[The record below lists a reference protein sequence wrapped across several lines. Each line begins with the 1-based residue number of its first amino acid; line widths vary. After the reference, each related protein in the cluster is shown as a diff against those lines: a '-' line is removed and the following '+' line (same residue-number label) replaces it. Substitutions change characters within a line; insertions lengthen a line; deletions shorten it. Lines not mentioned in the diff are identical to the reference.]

1 MSQRWLAKA
10 LARIHRLASQGKV
23 RFTLKALRE
32 LAALDMGLDEE
43 DACHVLAHMK
53 VGDFAERALS
63 RKTDEWMCVFKPRV
77 AGVMVYV
84 KLVIRGECVVISFHE
99 EEGESNEDD

>member
-1 MSQRWLAKA
+1 MRQRWLAKA
-10 LARIHRLASQGKV
+10 LARIHHLASQEKA

-43 DACHVLAHMK
+43 DACHALAHMK
-53 VGDFAERALS
+53 VSDFVERVAS
-63 RKTDEWMCVFKPRV
+63 RKTDEWMYVFKPRV

-84 KLVIRGECVVISFHE
+84 KVVIRSECVVISFHE
-99 EEGESNEDD
+99 EEGQSNEDN

>member
-1 MSQRWLAKA
+1 MRQRWLAKT
-10 LARIHRLASQGKV
+10 LARIRRLASQERV

-53 VGDFAERALS
+53 VSDFAERAVS
-63 RKTDEWMCVFKPRV
+63 KKTDEWLYVFKPRV

-84 KLVIRGECVVISFHE
+84 KVVIRSECVVISFHE
-99 EEGESNEDD
+99 EEGQRNEDN